1 MTETGAGVP
10 TEDVR
15 KRRAER
21 IRARPR
27 SSDAARLPD
36 GALSEMTMNTALVG
50 LQRAARQVCR
60 RVSQPVHNSGT
71 ATMRIHDKPASQVA
85 VAGTQMMM
93 AMRTRS
99 DKKNGTMPLKLS
111 VIGTSLAIEL
121 MT

>member
-36 GALSEMTMNTALVG
+36 GALSEMTMNTTLAS
-50 LQRAARQVCR
+50 R
-60 RVSQPVHNSGT
+60 RRPPGSAG
-71 ATMRIHDKPASQVA
+71 VA
-85 VAGTQMMM
+85 VE
-93 AMRTRS
+93 
-99 DKKNGTMPLKLS
+99 
-111 VIGTSLAIEL
+111 V
-121 MT
+121 